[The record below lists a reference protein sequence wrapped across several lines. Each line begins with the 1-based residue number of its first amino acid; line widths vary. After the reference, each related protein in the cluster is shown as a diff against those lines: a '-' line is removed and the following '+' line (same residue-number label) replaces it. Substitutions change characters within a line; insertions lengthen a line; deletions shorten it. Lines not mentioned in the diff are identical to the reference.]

1 MEANELRIRNII
13 SDNFIRYKVAEISF
27 GIIKG
32 FSTLNG
38 KDIYPDTVY
47 SLNIENLQGIPL
59 TEEILLKCGFI
70 IKISDSFSYHFKA
83 NVIPTDILYL
93 IKVCF
98 YSDGKFMTVTVGN
111 YDTKIQYLH
120 ELQNLIHALTGEE
133 LNIKL

>member
-1 MEANELRIRNII
+1 MIQANELRIGNYVFHQGKPLQITNVLDWCVNMEFGEVSGDRN
-13 SDNFIRYKVAEISF
+13 NEI
-27 GIIKG
+27 
-32 FSTLNG
+32 
-38 KDIYPDTVY
+38 DINEIDP
-47 SLNIENLQGIPL
+47 IPL

-120 ELQNLIHALTGEE
+120 ELQNLIHTLTGEE